1 MHFVGPRRKM
11 SAVAGRNKS
20 EARKQAVVRTRSY
33 TGGHSGARGLQ
44 QEGSSATTAA
54 TTGAA
59 RSNGVAVRDPEQH
72 SSGTIGYAILANHQ
86 CHRRFHRRHWRST
99 GQRIAVGES
108 NGFGHVSLDR
118 ERNGRKSGGYGANH
132 RDSGATAA
140 TTADGCRAHRRRL
153 VQPERQGCLLRL

>member
-11 SAVAGRNKS
+11 SAVAGRIKS

-44 QEGSSATTAA
+44 QESSAAATAA

-59 RSNGVAVRDPEQH
+59 RSYGVAVRKSEQH
-72 SSGTIGYAILANHQ
+72 SIRAIGHAVVADDQRHGCID
-86 CHRRFHRRHWRST
+86 RRHWRST

-108 NGFGHVSLDR
+108 DGFDHVSLDR
-118 ERNGRKSGGYGANH
+118 ERK
-132 RDSGATAA
+132 
-140 TTADGCRAHRRRL
+140 
-153 VQPERQGCLLRL
+153 